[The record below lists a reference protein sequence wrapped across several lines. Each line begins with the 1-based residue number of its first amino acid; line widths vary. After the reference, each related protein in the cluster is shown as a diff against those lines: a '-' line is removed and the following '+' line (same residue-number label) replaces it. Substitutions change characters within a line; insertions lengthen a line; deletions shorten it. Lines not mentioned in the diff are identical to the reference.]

1 MNIRKLVILLLSSV
15 LFSAVIE
22 SNTGWSYLSSD
33 QQTFY
38 IFIGDIDIVDES
50 GTTIIGY
57 GDGSGSSSSTGN
69 EDCMQNPGMCDVV
82 GAFMRHGDVSEDE
95 CLNTAEGNY
104 VDGHCEVCV
113 GWIYYNSYS
122 GNQQGTI
129 ATTLPIMGITSSQDP
144 IYDYYCN
151 NLDIPTLKFYDAS
164 DGIIYDLTSESS
176 LGEFFNNNIFVY
188 CSNEDDPSCEEMHF
202 LAISTSSLGN
212 DYSNLPDSFEVI
224 DIYPNPFNPSTQ
236 IEYTLNSIEYIN
248 ITVYDM
254 IGREITVLFDG
265 YQAIGPHQLNWT
277 PDSGVSSGNYIIRIE
292 TPDNSFANKV
302 IYLK

>member
-1 MNIRKLVILLLSSV
+1 MIIRKFAVLLAVSS
-15 LFSAVIE
+15 LFAAVIE

-38 IFIGDIDIVDES
+38 IFIGDIDIMDSE
-50 GTTIIGY
+50 GAQIEGY

-69 EDCMQNPGMCDVV
+69 EDCMQDPSMCDVV
-82 GAFMRHGDVSEDE
+82 AAFMSHDISEDE

-122 GNQQGTI
+122 GNQQGTV
-129 ATTLPIMGITSSQDP
+129 ATTLPVMGVTSSQDP
-144 IYDYYCN
+144 IYDYYCDN
-151 NLDIPTLKFYDAS
+151 SNIPTLKFYDAS
-164 DGIIYDLTSESS
+164 EGTTYNLTTEST

-188 CSNEDDPSCEEMHF
+188 CSTSDDSSCEEIHF
-202 LAISTSSLGN
+202 LGVSTSSLGN
-212 DYSNLPDSFEVI
+212 DSNLPESFEVI
-224 DIYPNPFNPSTQ
+224 DIFPNPFNPSTQ

-254 IGREITVLFDG
+254 IGREIVTLFDG
-265 YQAIGPHQLNWT
+265 YQPIGFHQLNWT
-277 PDSGVSSGNYIIRIE
+277 PDYSVASGNYIIRIE
-292 TPDNSFANKV
+292 TPNNSFTNKV
-302 IYLK
+302 TYLK